1 MKNSRLAHILKTFSK
16 KEVREFSKW
25 LDSPAHNQRE
35 DVVLLF
41 AYLTKRDYLQKDKY
55 LQKERVFPE
64 VYPKETYDDAKMRQ
78 AMFFLLKQ
86 MEDFL
91 IYQELMEDEVRSKT
105 ALASVYRK
113 RHLDKSCEK
122 TLRIVEQIQEKQ
134 PFRNE
139 QFLRNRYLFQQEKY
153 AYLSGFKRTELNL
166 QAMSNALDTT
176 YFADKLRGS
185 VLMLSHQSVFKTEYN
200 IQMMEEVLRQVETH
214 DFLETPSIAIYYY
227 VLKTMTHPEEEDYF
241 FELKKQ
247 IQTHQDKFPQYEV
260 RNLYLAAINYCIKKM
275 NTGNTPFIR
284 EAFELFRM
292 GIENKFLIENNII
305 SKSTFLNV
313 AINGML
319 LKEFDWVENFIHE
332 YQKYLENHHRESIV
346 VYGLASLYYEKGE
359 YDKSMQHLIQN
370 EINDLTLNLNSKSI
384 LLKMYYEE
392 EEFDALE
399 SLLGSFATFLQRKKV
414 MGYHKEGYANLIKL
428 ARKLLKVNP
437 YDKKEIQKLKAQVET
452 TQPLT
457 SSNRKWLLLQVE
469 KL

>member
-25 LDSPAHNQRE
+25 LNSPVHNQRE

-41 AYLTKRDYLQKDKY
+41 TYLIKRDYLQKDKY

-86 MEDFL
+86 VEDFL
-91 IYQELMEDEVRSKT
+91 IYQELIADEVKAKT

-122 TLRIVEQIQEKQ
+122 TLRIVEQTQEKQ

-139 QFLRNRYLFQQEKY
+139 QFLRNHYLFQQEKY

-166 QAMSNALDTT
+166 QEMSNALDTT

-185 VLMLSHQSVFKTEYN
+185 CLMLSHQSVFKTEYK
-200 IQMMEEVLRQVETH
+200 IQMLEEVLKQIEAN
-214 DFLETPSIAIYYY
+214 DFLQTPSIAIYYF
-227 VLKTMTHPEEEDYF
+227 VLKTMTHPDEESYF
-241 FELKKQ
+241 FELKRQ
-247 IQTHQDKFPQYEV
+247 IQTHQDKFPQYEA

-292 GIENKFLIENNII
+292 GIENKFLIENDII
-305 SKSTFLNV
+305 SKATFLNV

-319 LKEFDWVENFIHE
+319 LKEFDWVENFIYN
-332 YQKYLENHHRESIV
+332 YQKYLESHHRESIV
-346 VYGLASLYYEKGE
+346 IYCLASLFYEKGE
-359 YDKSMQHLIQN
+359 YDKSMQYLIQN
-370 EINDLTLNLNSKSI
+370 EINDLTLNLNSKSM
-384 LLKMYYEE
+384 LLKMFYEQN
-392 EEFDALE
+392 EFEALE
-399 SLLGSFATFLQRKKV
+399 SLLSSFTTYLQRKKV
-414 MGYHKEGYANLIKL
+414 MGYHKETYSNIIKL
-428 ARKLLKVNP
+428 TKKLLKVNP
-437 YDKKEIQKLKAQVET
+437 YNKKEIQKLKVQVET

-457 SSNRKWLLLQVE
+457 SSNRKWLLLQVG